1 MPSSKILSPERV
13 RELMAA
19 MQPKPEPA
27 QVIEPGKKKVHYACE
42 MIQKSGASLRSAS
55 QSWGVGVKK
64 ILTYAREN
72 GIPIS
77 VSPVRLDERAKA
89 LVESGEYKKGIPHGL
104 KQRVAYEL
112 ALRVGVSRACR
123 ELQVSRRGIIG
134 NGAFREGGVS
144 HHCAAPAGT
153 LSAYV
158 APGFVTARECGRR

>member
-1 MPSSKILSPERV
+1 MPSSKILSPDRV

-27 QVIEPGKKKVHYACE
+27 QVIEPGRKKVHYACE
-42 MIQKSGASLRSAS
+42 MIQKSGASLRAAS
-55 QSWGVGVKK
+55 QSWGVGIKK

-112 ALRVGVSRACR
+112 ALRIGVSRACR
-123 ELQVSRRGIIG
+123 ELQVSRRGIYYYCEKYGIPTPERSERRV
-134 NGAFREGGVS
+134 RE
-144 HHCAAPAGT
+144 
-153 LSAYV
+153 
-158 APGFVTARECGRR
+158 